1 MAYRKGK
8 MKSRDI
14 FELFPFWKQ
23 LVPSSIYEDFL
34 EVGYCDFSHS
44 IATCANFAQVQMED
58 GDE

>member
-1 MAYRKGK
+1 

-58 GDE
+58 GNE